1 MAAPAEPTE
10 QIEAPRRPRGRP
22 RKVLGDDN
30 ERSATRERLIRIGL
44 EVLSETGW
52 DATGIARVLQA
63 AEVPK
68 GSFYHYFASKDD
80 FGLAVVAAYE
90 AYFSERLA
98 RSFGNSELSVSQ
110 QLAAFI
116 DAGRRGL
123 IKHAF
128 RRGCIVGNLG
138 QELGGVN
145 PAFRAALSGV
155 FERWEAALAGAL
167 AAAQQAGALSPAL
180 DPAAAARFFWM
191 GWEGAVLRA
200 KLAASVQPIDDFETG
215 YLQYLNLP
223 PATHGEQRADLPST
237 SPSE

>member
-1 MAAPAEPTE
+1 MAASEPTD
-10 QIEAPRRPRGRP
+10 APRRPRGRP
-22 RKVLGDDN
+22 RKPLGDAN

-52 DATGIARVLQA
+52 DATGLARVLKEA
-63 AEVPK
+63 MVPK
-68 GSFYHYFASKDD
+68 GSFYHYFHSKDD

-98 RSFGNSELSVSQ
+98 RSFGNTALSLPE
-110 QLAAFI
+110 QLVAFI

-145 PAFRAALSGV
+145 PVFRTALAGV
-155 FERWEAALAGAL
+155 FERWEAALADAL
-167 AAAQQAGALSPAL
+167 AQAQACEALAGDV
-180 DPAAAARFFWM
+180 DPQAAARFFWM

-200 KLAASVQPIDDFETG
+200 KLAASVQPVDEFEAG
-215 YLQYLNLP
+215 YLRYLKLP
-223 PATHGEQRADLPST
+223 APEVLPGEPPPSAH
-237 SPSE
+237 SN

>member
-1 MAAPAEPTE
+1 VAALAEPTE
-10 QIEAPRRPRGRP
+10 QIGSPRRPRGRP
-22 RKVLGDDN
+22 RKPLGDAN

-52 DATGIARVLQA
+52 DATGLARVLKEA
-63 AEVPK
+63 KVPK
-68 GSFYHYFASKDD
+68 GSFYHYFSSKDD

-110 QLAAFI
+110 QLAEFI

-155 FERWEAALAGAL
+155 FERWEAALAAAL
-167 AAAQQAGALSPAL
+167 TAAQTRGELSPAL
-180 DPAAAARFFWM
+180 HPAAAARFFWM

-200 KLAASVQPIDDFETG
+200 KLAASTQPIDDFETG
-215 YLQYLNLP
+215 YFQYLNLP
-223 PATHGEQRADLPST
+223 PASEREQPATPS
-237 SPSE
+237 SPCE

>member
-1 MAAPAEPTE
+1 MAAGEERA
-10 QIEAPRRPRGRP
+10 ALPRRPRGRP
-22 RKVLGDDN
+22 RKALGDDN

-52 DATGIARVLQA
+52 DATGIARVLDA

-98 RSFGNSELSVSQ
+98 RSFGHAELPLAQ

-123 IKHAF
+123 IKYAF

-145 PAFRAALSGV
+145 PAFRAALAGV
-155 FERWEAALAGAL
+155 FERWEAGLAGAL
-167 AAAQQAGALSPAL
+167 AAAQARGELSGAL

-215 YLQYLNLP
+215 YFQYLNLP
-223 PATHGEQRADLPST
+223 SAPHGERPLDLPST